1 MDPCSVCKH
10 GVHHL
15 SSCVEQ
21 WKKRNT
27 SGSPNA
33 VSSEKVTYE
42 IVGWSKGTS
51 LRQQASQDSSSTV
64 TEPEEPLSS
73 QSTVD
78 DSAEPRVRVDA
89 YGIPMKVH
97 FYRQIGKRDKVLDV
111 AHVLATPYSIGNNDN
126 VEVFTHICVLCA
138 LCLPM
143 LQVARLPY
151 NIVDFRRLVEVTT
164 GNRDVTILSC
174 DTFNDML
181 SSSFARFCEMVA
193 RLLDIEFRLKFKM
206 PFLNLIH
213 DLWTTG
219 TGKKGVIGTSISFID
234 SNRDFRHFA
243 MLVRILNYF
252 HESKL
257 VKEMIMS
264 RIAELYGVAIDGMAQ
279 FLMSDTA
286 PSTRKVSKLFED
298 AIPVDYT
305 MYVLNLRLR
314 STVGCAYLVGFSEGA
329 ALAKKVRGLIDY
341 FKCPERVERLKKGS
355 TTLRTTGGQYYG
367 EL

>member
-78 DSAEPRVRVDA
+78 DSAEPR
-89 YGIPMKVH
+89 
-97 FYRQIGKRDKVLDV
+97 IGKRDKVLDV

-143 LQVARLPY
+143 LQMTRRRGLTSIWAHVQCEGPPGCRARL
-151 NIVDFRRLVEVTT
+151 
-164 GNRDVTILSC
+164 
-174 DTFNDML
+174 
-181 SSSFARFCEMVA
+181 A
-193 RLLDIEFRLKFKM
+193 
-206 PFLNLIH
+206 
-213 DLWTTG
+213 
-219 TGKKGVIGTSISFID
+219 
-234 SNRDFRHFA
+234 
-243 MLVRILNYF
+243 
-252 HESKL
+252 
-257 VKEMIMS
+257 
-264 RIAELYGVAIDGMAQ
+264 
-279 FLMSDTA
+279 SD
-286 PSTRKVSKLFED
+286 R
-298 AIPVDYT
+298 
-305 MYVLNLRLR
+305 
-314 STVGCAYLVGFSEGA
+314 
-329 ALAKKVRGLIDY
+329 
-341 FKCPERVERLKKGS
+341 
-355 TTLRTTGGQYYG
+355 
-367 EL
+367 

>member
-1 MDPCSVCKH
+1 M
-10 GVHHL
+10 G
-15 SSCVEQ
+15 Q
-21 WKKRNT
+21 R
-27 SGSPNA
+27 
-33 VSSEKVTYE
+33 
-42 IVGWSKGTS
+42 
-51 LRQQASQDSSSTV
+51 
-64 TEPEEPLSS
+64 S
-73 QSTVD
+73 QS
-78 DSAEPRVRVDA
+78 
-89 YGIPMKVH
+89 
-97 FYRQIGKRDKVLDV
+97 
-111 AHVLATPYSIGNNDN
+111 LARWLISDG
-126 VEVFTHICVLCA
+126 
-138 LCLPM
+138 
-143 LQVARLPY
+143 LPY

-305 MYVLNLRLR
+305 MYVLNLRL
-314 STVGCAYLVGFSEGA
+314 SLQGLFKHVDICQGSQEFGAKAFPSAA
-329 ALAKKVRGLIDY
+329 ALARVWLGRESSNA
-341 FKCPERVERLKKGS
+341 FQERRLHHEFAVNKNA
-355 TTLRTTGGQYYG
+355 
-367 EL
+367 